1 MIRTQ
6 VATTSSFG
14 CESCSIFVGS
24 LPLPTVTSKTTIL
37 GICLYQP
44 CILDAKGM
52 GQIFVVGISG
62 YLTIKNLELTGGH
75 CSEGSAVLVS
85 GGGPNTEGITGGKLL
100 ALNILFSN
108 NTATVCNSSEFEHP
122 ISLSNTGVWFINVC
136 RIQGVL
142 FIFYSFQ
149 KVKQK
154 AV

>member
-6 VATTSSFG
+6 LATTSSFG

-52 GQIFVVGISG
+52 GQIFVVGVSG
-62 YLTIKNLELTGGH
+62 YLTIKNLELTGGY

-85 GGGPNTEGITGGKLL
+85 GAGPNTEGITGGKLL

-108 NTATVCNSSEFEHP
+108 NTATVCNSSEVRTSYFPEQHW
-122 ISLSNTGVWFINVC
+122 SLVHNC
-136 RIQGVL
+136 L
-142 FIFYSFQ
+142 
-149 KVKQK
+149 
-154 AV
+154 

>member
-1 MIRTQ
+1 
-6 VATTSSFG
+6 
-14 CESCSIFVGS
+14 
-24 LPLPTVTSKTTIL
+24 
-37 GICLYQP
+37 
-44 CILDAKGM
+44 M
-52 GQIFVVGISG
+52 GQIFVVGVSG
-62 YLTIKNLELTGGH
+62 YLTIKNLELTGGY

-85 GGGPNTEGITGGKLL
+85 GAGPNTEGITGGKLL

-108 NTATVCNSSEFEHP
+108 NTATVCNSSEVRTSYF
-122 ISLSNTGVWFINVC
+122 TRVWFINVY